1 LVAAA
6 ITGKEARVD
15 AVADNAPQ
23 GKPKPETQ
31 AGNIADSAH

>member
-1 LVAAA
+1 VVAAA
-6 ITGKEARVD
+6 IGGRASPN
-15 AVADNAPQ
+15 AVADNAPE